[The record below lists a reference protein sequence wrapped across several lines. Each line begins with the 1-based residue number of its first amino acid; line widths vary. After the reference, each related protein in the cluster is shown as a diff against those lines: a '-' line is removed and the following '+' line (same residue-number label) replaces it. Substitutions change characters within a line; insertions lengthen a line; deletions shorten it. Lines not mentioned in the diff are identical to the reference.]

1 MIGNEIDLCFILEQ
15 EQSRVKRIILNEYNN
30 KNNIKKRKTDN
41 EGKNLKNKTLVLLS
55 FAHYNFS
62 YYINMTNE
70 NEKIGTLPIDKY
82 V

>member
-15 EQSRVKRIILNEYNN
+15 EQSRVKQIILNEYNN

-62 YYINMTNE
+62 
-70 NEKIGTLPIDKY
+70 
-82 V
+82 